1 MCIRDSG
8 WKLRYTNPL
17 TGGDAMPTMTT
28 FIQRLAPGAT
38 TPCRA
43 TDATVF
49 VCTEGAGQSRIGDET
64 ISWGPR
70 DIFVAPSWAP
80 VVHEVAEETV
90 LFSYSDRAVQEKLG
104 LWRERRG
111 NA

>member
-1 MCIRDSG
+1 MAT
-8 WKLRYTNPL
+8 L
-17 TGGDAMPTMTT
+17 
-28 FIQRLAPGAT
+28 IQRLAPGAT
-38 TPCRA
+38 VPYRG

-49 VCTEGAGQSRIGDET
+49 VCTEGAGQSQIGNET
-64 ISWGPR
+64 IPWGPR
-70 DIFVAPSWAP
+70 DLFVAPSWAP
-80 VVHEVAEETV
+80 VIHDVAEEAT